1 MLMFQN
7 TTREQQ
13 VILLIIPNRERW
25 HYLAETKLLALLRT
39 ITSKHHGDLYCLNF
53 LILLQKETN
62 VIFIENHVQINIFV
76 TL

>member
-7 TTREQQ
+7 TTCEKQ

-25 HYLAETKLLALLRT
+25 HYLAETKLSALLRA

-53 LILLQKETN
+53 LHSFAKGNKLD
-62 VIFIENHVQINIFV
+62 FH
-76 TL
+76 